1 MCPTT
6 LNPFHRHFDGLWR
19 LVSQVLEWIP
29 VLAVLALVVLVLA
42 VEVMAAGALVFLAGR
57 VARVLLLLRF

>member
-1 MCPTT
+1 M
-6 LNPFHRHFDGLWR
+6 
-19 LVSQVLEWIP
+19 LEWIP

-42 VEVMAAGALVFLAGR
+42 VEVMAAGALVLAGR

>member
-1 MCPTT
+1 

-42 VEVMAAGALVFLAGR
+42 VEVMAAGALVLAGR